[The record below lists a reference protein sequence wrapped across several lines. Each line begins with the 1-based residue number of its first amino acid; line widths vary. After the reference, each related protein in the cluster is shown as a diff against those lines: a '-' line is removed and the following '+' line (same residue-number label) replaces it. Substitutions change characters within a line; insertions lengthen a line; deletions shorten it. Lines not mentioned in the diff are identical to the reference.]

1 MIRSIQRI
9 TKVYP
14 LILLLLVGIS
24 CTNPCNKVCEDMIE
38 IPSGVFMMG
47 SDAPNADLDEYPVHK
62 VEVPSFRLC
71 KFEVDQTLWK
81 SVMGRNPS
89 SHKGDNLP
97 VEMVSHNDVEHFIYK
112 LNKKTGKKYR
122 LPTEIEWE
130 YAAFLGTTANNK
142 LLDDIAW
149 FQSNSNGESH
159 PIGTKCP
166 DALGL
171 YDMIGNVNEWVAD
184 FYDGNNYSGILVNPT
199 DSSER
204 ESIFRGGA
212 FNCEPRYCR
221 ICNRNHVRSD
231 MRNYAIGF
239 RLAE

>member
-1 MIRSIQRI
+1 MI
-9 TKVYP
+9 
-14 LILLLLVGIS
+14 
-24 CTNPCNKVCEDMIE
+24 D

-47 SDAPNADLDEYPVHK
+47 SEAPNADLDEYPVHK
-62 VEVPSFRLC
+62 VEVQSFRLC
-71 KFEVDQTLWK
+71 KFEVNQTLWR

-89 SHKGDNLP
+89 FHKGGNLP
-97 VEMVSHNDVEHFIYK
+97 VEMVSHNDVESFISK

-130 YAAFLGTTANNK
+130 YAAYLGTIVDK
-142 LLDDIAW
+142 KKFDDIAW
-149 FQSNSNGESH
+149 FESNSDEESH
-159 PIGTKCP
+159 PIGEKYP

-184 FYDGNNYSGILVNPT
+184 FYEGKNYSGDLVSPI
-199 DSSER
+199 DSLVK

-212 FNCEPRYCR
+212 FNCEPKYCR
-221 ICNRNHVRSD
+221 ISNRNHVRSD

>member
-1 MIRSIQRI
+1 MI
-9 TKVYP
+9 
-14 LILLLLVGIS
+14 
-24 CTNPCNKVCEDMIE
+24 D

-47 SDAPNADLDEYPVHK
+47 SEASDADLDEYPVHK

-89 SHKGDNLP
+89 FHKGGNLP
-97 VEMVSHNDVEHFIYK
+97 VEMVSYNDVESFISK
-112 LNKKTGKKYR
+112 LNKETGKKYR

-130 YAAFLGTTANNK
+130 YAACLGMTLNK
-142 LLDDIAW
+142 KLDDIAW
-149 FQSNSNGESH
+149 IESNSGWESH
-159 PIGTKCP
+159 PVGGKVP

-184 FYDGNNYSGILVNPT
+184 FYDGKNYSGDLVSPI
-199 DSSER
+199 DSSGR

-212 FNCEPRYCR
+212 FNCGPKHCR
-221 ICNRNHVRSD
+221 ISNRNHVRAD
-231 MRNYAIGF
+231 IRNYAIGF